1 MNSSPEHPDH
11 PAGDGGNAE
20 EDPLSGS
27 MTGVLNGPVDHVR
40 LVEAVLFS
48 APSPVPPRD
57 LRALL
62 PESADLDLI
71 MSDLAERYAGRG
83 VILTEAAGGYAFRTA
98 PDLTPHLRTTRQVF
112 KKPGRAAIETLAII
126 AYHQPVTRAE
136 IEDLRG
142 VATNKGTLDA
152 LIHAGWIKPGGRRR
166 SPGRPLTWAT
176 TDGFLAQF
184 DLGSLDDLPALE
196 ELKAAGMLDRDNVSD
211 RPDDGHEG
219 GPDRPH
225 DDRDGEGQI

>member
-1 MNSSPEHPDH
+1 MTSDPDH
-11 PAGDGGNAE
+11 PDRTSDDDPFPVSEAGALDGPA
-20 EDPLSGS
+20 DY
-27 MTGVLNGPVDHVR
+27 VR

-62 PESADLDLI
+62 PEDADLDLV

-98 PDLTPHLRTTRQVF
+98 PDLTPHLKTTRQVF

-142 VATNKGTLDA
+142 VSTNKGTLDA
-152 LIHAGWIKPGGRRR
+152 LIQAGWVKPGGRRR
-166 SPGRPLTWAT
+166 SPGRPLTWVT
-176 TDGFLAQF
+176 TEGFLAQF

-196 ELKAAGMLDRDNVSD
+196 ELKAAGLLDRESGIDLSQESGAVGQEFPEGN
-211 RPDDGHEG
+211 PDDEG
-219 GPDRPH
+219 PG
-225 DDRDGEGQI
+225 